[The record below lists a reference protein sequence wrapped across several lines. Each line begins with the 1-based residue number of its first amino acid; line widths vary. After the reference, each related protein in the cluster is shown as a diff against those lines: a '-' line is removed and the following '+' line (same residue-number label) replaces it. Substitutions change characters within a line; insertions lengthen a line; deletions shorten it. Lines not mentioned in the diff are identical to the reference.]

1 MGNHQFFNDFSRNFI
16 TQVKR
21 VLDIDAYVTYNID
34 NMHQTSNYY
43 TEGVVKSSLNEY
55 VNQKILFDPV
65 GFQHFYDDLK
75 TPVALLNHHCC
86 SLEYQD
92 FLDRWQVTD
101 TAELFFRKRNGQ
113 AIFGMSLVREGQ
125 HATLSEKEKN
135 ILESFYYLSEQYFHH
150 HMDAVDKDLLIQK
163 YQLTK
168 KEVRVVEELFNG
180 LENQIIAERLS
191 CSLAT
196 IKTHIQHIYQKT
208 NVKNRQ
214 ELFCRLLR

>member
-1 MGNHQFFNDFSRNFI
+1 
-16 TQVKR
+16 
-21 VLDIDAYVTYNID
+21 
-34 NMHQTSNYY
+34 
-43 TEGVVKSSLNEY
+43 
-55 VNQKILFDPV
+55 
-65 GFQHFYDDLK
+65 
-75 TPVALLNHHCC
+75 
-86 SLEYQD
+86 
-92 FLDRWQVTD
+92 
-101 TAELFFRKRNGQ
+101 
-113 AIFGMSLVREGQ
+113 
-125 HATLSEKEKN
+125 
-135 ILESFYYLSEQYFHH
+135 
-150 HMDAVDKDLLIQK
+150 MDAVDKDLLIQK